1 MAAMQEFLAS
11 VQQLCSVQ
19 SDTESPVDHLPHGH
33 HGLSGWTLG
42 FVKVLAI
49 SKTTKKTIVAIRKA
63 QSHIKWEAVYELT
76 THQCSG
82 AYQNNVFI
90 GVIYLVYSTI

>member
-1 MAAMQEFLAS
+1 MSTMQEFLAS
-11 VQQLCSVQ
+11 VKQLCSVQ

-49 SKTTKKTIVAIRKA
+49 SKTTKKYHGSKQQSRDPHKTRSRIR
-63 QSHIKWEAVYELT
+63 
-76 THQCSG
+76 THHSPVLRCLSKHC
-82 AYQNNVFI
+82 
-90 GVIYLVYSTI
+90 IYLGNMLCL